1 MKILNYI
8 LLFCSVGWLL
18 SCQKQVNVDAYSVIP
33 LPAEITLTQD
43 IPFVLNSEVVV
54 VYPANDSVMLRNA
67 EFLSDYIGQSIGYR
81 LVVQGLTIEE
91 LPDQAIVLRLTDTVT
106 QDEGYRLTV
115 TNKQVLIEGKTPR
128 GVFYGIQTLRKA
140 IPAVVSGSEIQLPTG
155 VVNDAPR
162 FSYRGMHLDV
172 ARHFFSIDF
181 VKRYID
187 LLALH
192 NMNTLHWHLTDDQ
205 GWRIDIKKY
214 PKLAEISSVRHRT
227 VKGYLG
233 SGEYDN
239 ITYGGY
245 YTQEQL
251 KEIVAYANERF
262 VQVIPE
268 VDLPGHMLAVLAA
281 YPEFGCTGGPY
292 EVSPDWGVF
301 EDVLCVG
308 NEEAMKFLEDVMLEI
323 MDIFPSKYI
332 HIGGDEVP
340 RTRWKSCRKCQARIL
355 SEGLKADEE
364 HTAEDML
371 QSYCMK
377 RIEKLLNAH
386 SRQIIGWDEL
396 LEGEVAPNATV
407 MSWRGSVGGIKA
419 AQMGHDVI
427 MTPNTHCYFDFYQTD
442 DTKNEPLAIGGY
454 IPLEKVYS
462 LEPTEGLT
470 SEQAKHILGAQAN
483 VWTEYIVT
491 EDHLEYMVL
500 PRMAAL
506 AEVQWTQS
514 ELKDYDHFVKRI
526 SKLVDL
532 YRRDGFNYAKH
543 IFDIKADYEVDT
555 IQHVLNVNVH
565 SIDDAPIYYTLDGSQ
580 PTVQSHRYDSVIHIS
595 QSADLRAVAIR
606 ETGVSKAVERKI
618 SFNKATM
625 ASIHFIQSQPASNY
639 AFKGAVTLVDG
650 LTGNE
655 IFSTGAW
662 LGFLQDEVVLL
673 LDLRK
678 AKAFSKAGVNAMTY
692 MDAWIMPPRRLQVL
706 VSKDNLQFTSV
717 ADVFFPE
724 ETDVKKREIHCFEA
738 DFNPV
743 EVRYVKL
750 VVKGSKALP
759 KNHTSAGAHPFL
771 FMDEIILE

>member
-1 MKILNYI
+1 MKILQYLVFVCVASMI
-8 LLFCSVGWLL
+8 S
-18 SCQKQVNVDAYSVIP
+18 SCQKLATVDAYSVIP
-33 LPAEITLTQD
+33 LPAEVTLTQD
-43 IPFVLNSEVVV
+43 VPFALNSAVTV
-54 VYPANDSVMLRNA
+54 VYPDDDHVMQRNA
-67 EFLSDYIGQSIGYR
+67 EFLSEYIAQSTGYR
-81 LVVQGLTIEE
+81 LAVQAQVDEK
-91 LPDQAIVLRLTDTVT
+91 LPERAIVLRLTDEVS
-106 QDEGYRLTV
+106 QNEGYRLTV
-115 TNKQVLIEGKTPR
+115 TNKQIQIEGKTPR
-128 GVFYGIQTLRKA
+128 GVFYGIQTLRKS
-140 IPAVVSGSEIQLPTG
+140 IPSVASGCEIKLPAG

-162 FSYRGMHLDV
+162 FTYRGMHLDV
-172 ARHFFSIDF
+172 ARHFFSVDF

-205 GWRIDIKKY
+205 GWRMDIKKY
-214 PKLAEISSVRHRT
+214 PKLAEIGSVRYRT

-239 ITYGGY
+239 TTYGGY

-251 KEIVAYANERF
+251 KEIVTYANERF

-268 VDLPGHMLAVLAA
+268 IDLPGHMLAVLAA

-308 NEEAMKFLEDVMLEI
+308 NEEAMKFLEDVMLEV

-332 HIGGDEVP
+332 HIGGDEAP
-340 RTRWKSCRKCQARIL
+340 RTRWKSCRKCQARIRQ
-355 SEGLKADEE
+355 EGLKGDKQ

-386 SRQIIGWDEL
+386 GRQIIGWDEL

-407 MSWRGSVGGIKA
+407 MSWRGSAGGIKA

-442 DTKNEPLAIGGY
+442 DTKDEPLAIGGY

-470 SEQAKHILGAQAN
+470 SEQAKHVLGAQAN

-506 AEVQWTQS
+506 AEVQWTCP
-514 ELKDYDHFVKRI
+514 ELKDYGCFTKRI
-526 SKLVDL
+526 SNLVDL

-543 IFDIKADYEVDT
+543 IYEIKADYEVDT
-555 IQHVLNVNVH
+555 MLHVLNVRIH

-580 PTVQSHRYDSVIHIS
+580 PTAQSHRCDSVIRIS
-595 QSADLRAVAIR
+595 QSADFKAVAIR
-606 ETGVSKAVERKI
+606 ETGISKAVGRKI

-625 ASIHFIQSQPASNY
+625 AAVRFIQSQPAPNY
-639 AFKGAVTLVDG
+639 TFKGAITLVDG
-650 LTGNE
+650 LMGNE
-655 IFSTGAW
+655 NFSTGSW
-662 LGFLQDEVVLL
+662 LGFLQDEVTLL
-673 LDLRK
+673 LDLHQVNT
-678 AKAFSKAGVNAMTY
+678 FSKVGVNAMTY
-692 MDAWIMPPRRLQVL
+692 MDAWIMAPKRLQVF
-706 VSKDNLQFTSV
+706 VSKDNLEFTLV
-717 ADVFFPE
+717 ADTAFPE
-724 ETDVKKREIHCFEA
+724 ETDVKKREIKCFEA
-738 DFNPV
+738 VFNPV
-743 EVRYVKL
+743 EARYVKL
-750 VVKGSKALP
+750 KVTGSKDLP
-759 KNHTSAGAHPFL
+759 RNHVSVGAHPFL
-771 FMDEIILE
+771 FMDEVILE

>member
-1 MKILNYI
+1 MKILQYLVFVLASGMI
-8 LLFCSVGWLL
+8 F
-18 SCQKQVNVDAYSVIP
+18 SCQKLATVDAYSVIP
-33 LPAEITLTQD
+33 LPTEITITQD
-43 IPFVLNSEVVV
+43 VPFNLNSAVAV
-54 VYPANDSVMLRNA
+54 VYPEGDCVMQRNA
-67 EFLSDYIGQSIGYR
+67 DFLSDYIAQSTGYR
-81 LVVQGLTIEE
+81 LPVQALAVEE
-91 LPDQAIVLRLTDTVT
+91 FPEQAIVLRLTDSIT
-106 QDEGYRLTV
+106 QDEGYRLTI
-115 TNKQVLIEGKTPR
+115 TSKQIQIEGKTPR
-128 GVFYGIQTLRKA
+128 GVFYGIQTLRKS
-140 IPAVVSGSEIQLPTG
+140 IPAVVSTCEIQLPAAT
-155 VVNDAPR
+155 VNDAPR
-162 FSYRGMHLDV
+162 FTYRGMHLDV
-172 ARHFFSIDF
+172 ARHFFSVDF

-214 PKLAEISSVRHRT
+214 PKLAEVASVRHRT

-239 ITYGGY
+239 TTYGGY

-308 NEEAMKFLEDVMLEI
+308 NEEAMKFLEDVMLEV

-332 HIGGDEVP
+332 HIGGDEAP
-340 RTRWKSCRKCQARIL
+340 RTRWKSCKKCQACIRQ
-355 SEGLKADEE
+355 EGLKGDKQ

-386 SRQIIGWDEL
+386 GRQIIGWDEL

-407 MSWRGSVGGIKA
+407 MSWRGSAGGVKA

-470 SEQAKHILGAQAN
+470 SEQAKHVLGAQAN
-483 VWTEYIVT
+483 VWTEYITT
-491 EDHLEYMVL
+491 EEHLEYMVL

-506 AEVQWTQS
+506 AEVQWAQP
-514 ELKDYDHFVKRI
+514 ELKDYECFTKRI
-526 SKLVDL
+526 SKLVNL

-543 IFDIKADYEVDT
+543 IYEIKADYEVDT
-555 IQHVLNVNVH
+555 IEHALNVRIH

-580 PTVQSHRYDSVIHIS
+580 PTLQSHRCDSVIRIS
-595 QSADLRAVAIR
+595 QSADLKAVAIR
-606 ETGVSKAVERKI
+606 EARVSKVVERKI

-625 ASIHFIQSQPASNY
+625 ASVRFIQSQPAPNY
-639 AFKGAVTLVDG
+639 TFQGAVTLVDG
-650 LTGNE
+650 LMGNDN
-655 IFSTGAW
+655 FSTGAW
-662 LGFLQDEVVLL
+662 LGFLQDRVTIL
-673 LDLRK
+673 LDLHK
-678 AKAFSKAGVNAMTY
+678 DKSFSKIGVNAMTY
-692 MDAWIMPPRRLQVL
+692 MDAWIMSPRQLQVF
-706 VSKDNLQFTSV
+706 VSKDNSQFEKMTEVS
-717 ADVFFPE
+717 FPE
-724 ETDVKKREIHCFEA
+724 ETDVKKRDIKCFEA
-738 DFNPV
+738 AFNPV
-743 EVRYVKL
+743 EARYVKL
-750 VVKGSKALP
+750 IINGSKELP
-759 KNHTSAGAHPFL
+759 KNHISFGAHPFL
-771 FMDEIILE
+771 FIDELILE